1 MGGGEA
7 PPPPPPPG
15 GGAPPRPARP
25 DPQIP
30 PVPLAE
36 RLKRAGKTAASA
48 EARRW
53 TQTLGVDDPS
63 KVKERLDRLDAL
75 EKAEV
80 ERQQATMSEI
90 QRAQALAEQEKQR
103 ADGLEAQL
111 RDATETAAYQR
122 QDQQLR
128 ELASEHVSAP
138 AVRFARHEWASYV
151 ASLPDDE
158 QEKLTSR
165 DAKKWFKQFAVD
177 NPQFAKSAA
186 PPDAGGAPPPPPPP
200 AAPARGGA
208 PRRPAPPPG
217 VVRRPAT
224 TGAPPAKKDPA
235 AGAQNPGNDSSV
247 DGGKT
252 ARPGQRN
259 SMSPAEVREFAA
271 KHGVKYP

>member
-1 MGGGEA
+1 VGGGEA
-7 PPPPPPPG
+7 PPPPPG

-25 DPQIP
+25 GPEIP

-48 EARRW
+48 EERRW
-53 TQTLGVDDPS
+53 SSALGSNDPT
-63 KVKERLDRLDAL
+63 KVAERLKKLEDL
-75 EKAEV
+75 EKAEA

-90 QRAQALAEQEKQR
+90 QRAQAERDAEKARADQLAE
-103 ADGLEAQL
+103 QL

-128 ELASEHVSAP
+128 ELASEHVSTP

-186 PPDAGGAPPPPPPP
+186 PPDVGGAPPPPPPP

-271 KHGVKYP
+271 KHGVKYPG